1 MSKKKINVIAPTI
14 DSSGLQ
20 ISNTK
25 KIRVCAYARVSTAQD
40 EQLNSLES
48 QRQYYFTYINKNPNW
63 EFVDIYY
70 DEGISGLNTKRREG
84 FNRMVKD
91 ALEGKIDVILTKSIS
106 RFARN
111 TIDTL
116 TITRMLKDRG
126 IAVIFEK
133 ENINS
138 LDSKGE
144 FVLTLMSSLAE
155 EESKSI
161 SSNVKWGIRKKY
173 AEGKFS
179 IPFKTFIGYKKGP
192 DGSMVI
198 DKNEAPIIKLIYKL
212 FLEGH
217 SLKSISEEL
226 HNLGILSARG
236 KEWISKSTI
245 LQILTN
251 EKYMG
256 DVILQKTFT
265 SDIFTKKKKKNNGE
279 LPLYHIENDHE
290 PIIPKSTFEEVK
302 YQLSIRGKDH
312 SVAHLFSSK
321 LKCDLCGSFY
331 SINCYTEQKH
341 HIYYYRWIC
350 SKKFCKTIKCQNIIM
365 YDKHLKIV
373 IKEIF
378 ILFIDRYKYL
388 FGYLID
394 ISEKTIIEKSRLNKC
409 IKNINKNNYAYTDDY
424 IEYFFRITIKEIIVK
439 ESRDLVFYFI
449 DGFIYTYKLPLWSFI
464 KNCVI
469 SKDE

>member
-116 TITRMLKDRG
+116 TITRMLKEKG

-161 SSNVKWGIRKKY
+161 SLMLSGELERNMLKESLVCHL
-173 AEGKFS
+173 
-179 IPFKTFIGYKKGP
+179 
-192 DGSMVI
+192 
-198 DKNEAPIIKLIYKL
+198 KLL
-212 FLEGH
+212 L
-217 SLKSISEEL
+217 
-226 HNLGILSARG
+226 
-236 KEWISKSTI
+236 
-245 LQILTN
+245 
-251 EKYMG
+251 
-256 DVILQKTFT
+256 V
-265 SDIFTKKKKKNNGE
+265 TKK
-279 LPLYHIENDHE
+279 
-290 PIIPKSTFEEVK
+290 V
-302 YQLSIRGKDH
+302 QM
-312 SVAHLFSSK
+312 V
-321 LKCDLCGSFY
+321 
-331 SINCYTEQKH
+331 
-341 HIYYYRWIC
+341 
-350 SKKFCKTIKCQNIIM
+350 
-365 YDKHLKIV
+365 
-373 IKEIF
+373 
-378 ILFIDRYKYL
+378 
-388 FGYLID
+388 
-394 ISEKTIIEKSRLNKC
+394 
-409 IKNINKNNYAYTDDY
+409 
-424 IEYFFRITIKEIIVK
+424 
-439 ESRDLVFYFI
+439 
-449 DGFIYTYKLPLWSFI
+449 LW
-464 KNCVI
+464 
-469 SKDE
+469 